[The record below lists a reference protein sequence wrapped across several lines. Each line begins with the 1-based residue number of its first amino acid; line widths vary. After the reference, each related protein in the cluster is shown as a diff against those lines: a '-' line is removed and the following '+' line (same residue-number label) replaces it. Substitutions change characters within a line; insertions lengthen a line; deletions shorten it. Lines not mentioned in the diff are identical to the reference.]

1 MTNKSVFRNRILVS
15 LLILSLCMSMAVP
28 ALAYQETTLYNG
40 CRGEGVRAMQQAL
53 INLGYLHGN
62 ADGIFGI
69 QTEEAVRAFQRSN
82 GLTADGLAGTR
93 TLSALGS
100 APNSGSAPAAEAS
113 APAATQ
119 AAAPARTS
127 QYKDT
132 TLYNGCSGEEVRAL
146 QQALTDLGY
155 FKGTAD
161 GRFGDETEEAVRSF
175 QQNNGLTPDGL
186 AGTKTRS
193 ALESARNGSNAAFV
207 QGFTPAP
214 ATEAEENRWEAL
226 DRKAVEILQREG
238 HSTDGLNYI
247 EHFYSPKS
255 QNKSRDYY
263 SVTFYRSAKDN
274 RADWVHAIHFSA
286 DGQMYKMYTRTAER
300 QNNTNNNDPAAADA
314 DSGLL
319 GKARQ
324 AARAYMERYG
334 YSSLAGLADRMQLSQ
349 ISVSEDK
356 QETYYSFVAPDSE
369 FLITIRVA
377 PSVRVDYFYD
387 QR

>member
-15 LLILSLCMSMAVP
+15 LFILSLCMSMAVP
-28 ALAYQETTLYNG
+28 ALAYEDTTLYNG

-53 INLGYLHGN
+53 INLGYLHGS

-93 TLSALGS
+93 TLSMLGS
-100 APNSGSAPAAEAS
+100 APAGSAPAAEAS

-146 QQALTDLGY
+146 QQALIDLGY

-161 GRFGDETEEAVRSF
+161 GRFGDQTEEAVRAF

-214 ATEAEENRWEAL
+214 ATEAEETRWETL
-226 DRKAVEILQREG
+226 DRKAVEILQKEG

-263 SVTFYRSAKDN
+263 SVTFYRSAKDSKF
-274 RADWVHAIHFSA
+274 DWVHAIQFSA

-300 QNNTNNNDPAAADA
+300 QNNTNNNDPTTADA
-314 DSGLL
+314 DSNLL
-319 GKARQ
+319 SAARQ
-324 AARAYMERYG
+324 AAKAYMERYG
-334 YSSLAGLADRMQLSQ
+334 YSSLAGLASRMQLNQ
-349 ISVSEDK
+349 ISVSQDK
-356 QETYYSFVAPDSE
+356 KETYYSFVGPGSE

>member
-93 TLSALGS
+93 TLSMLGS
-100 APNSGSAPAAEAS
+100 APAGSAPAAEAS

-146 QQALTDLGY
+146 
-155 FKGTAD
+155 
-161 GRFGDETEEAVRSF
+161 
-175 QQNNGLTPDGL
+175 
-186 AGTKTRS
+186 
-193 ALESARNGSNAAFV
+193 
-207 QGFTPAP
+207 
-214 ATEAEENRWEAL
+214 
-226 DRKAVEILQREG
+226 
-238 HSTDGLNYI
+238 
-247 EHFYSPKS
+247 
-255 QNKSRDYY
+255 
-263 SVTFYRSAKDN
+263 
-274 RADWVHAIHFSA
+274 
-286 DGQMYKMYTRTAER
+286 
-300 QNNTNNNDPAAADA
+300 
-314 DSGLL
+314 
-319 GKARQ
+319 
-324 AARAYMERYG
+324 
-334 YSSLAGLADRMQLSQ
+334 
-349 ISVSEDK
+349 
-356 QETYYSFVAPDSE
+356 
-369 FLITIRVA
+369 
-377 PSVRVDYFYD
+377 
-387 QR
+387 